1 VTGALPDKFLIRDRT
16 QFFVSLDNRIAAL
29 GGLFNAHLHIDRAE
43 TLEATLEVLGCSDLA
58 QASAISLTGKHALI
72 PMVHAS
78 ACYDPLALEM
88 RVGNCI
94 DRLAALG
101 TARADSVVDVTD
113 DRVGF
118 QALDRLLAIA
128 DKVRGS
134 IEFRVGAYS
143 PLGFR
148 DDAPGRWT
156 LIEESAGR
164 ADFLGALP
172 ERDDRQDYPDHI
184 GFEESCRRFLDLA
197 YRTGKS
203 LHLHVD
209 QRNHDHEA
217 GAELVLRLSREMGLG
232 RVDGAEPLIWL
243 VHMISPSTYD
253 KMRFAALAAGLA
265 EEGIGV
271 ICCPSAAISMRQ
283 IRPIAS
289 PTGNSIARV
298 LELLAA
304 GVHMRLGSD
313 NVCDITS
320 PAGTLDLRDE
330 LFVLAHA
337 LRFYDIGVLA
347 RLAAGQS
354 LTPEERA
361 RVVAHLEADRREV
374 DAAVARYRIMGGR

>member
-1 VTGALPDKFLIRDRT
+1 VTGVLAGNSSTRDRT
-16 QFFVSLDNRIAAL
+16 SFFLGLDHRIEAL

-43 TLEATLEVLGCSDLA
+43 TLDATLDLLGCSDLSG
-58 QASAISLTGKHALI
+58 ASAISLSGKHALI

-78 ACYDPLALEM
+78 SCYDPPKLEA
-88 RVGNCI
+88 RVDDCI
-94 DRLAALG
+94 ERLMALG

-118 QALDRLLAIA
+118 DALDRLLGIA
-128 DKVRGS
+128 ARRSGS
-134 IEFRVGAYS
+134 IDFRVGAYS

-148 DDAPGRWT
+148 DDAPGRWA
-156 LIEESAGR
+156 LVEEAAIR
-164 ADFLGALP
+164 ADFVGALP

-197 YRTGKS
+197 HRTGKS
-203 LHLHVD
+203 LHMHVD
-209 QRNHDHEA
+209 QRNHDAEA
-217 GAELVLRLSREMGLG
+217 GAELVLRVSRDMGLA
-232 RVDGAEPLIWL
+232 RPDGAEPLIWL

-253 KMRFAALAAGLA
+253 EERFATLAEGLA

-304 GVHMRLGSD
+304 GVHVRLGSD

-347 RLAAGQS
+347 RLAAGQR
-354 LTPEERA
+354 LTREERA
-361 RVVAHLEADRREV
+361 RVVAHLAEDRREV
-374 DAAVARYRIMGGR
+374 TVAAARYHVMAGR

>member
-1 VTGALPDKFLIRDRT
+1 MTSTTRTRDRT
-16 QFFVSLDNRIAAL
+16 QFFVRLDGRIAAL

-43 TLEATLEVLGCSDLA
+43 TLDATLAMLGCADV
-58 QASAISLTGKHALI
+58 SAVSSISLGGKHALI

-78 ACYDPLALEM
+78 SCYDPPALEA
-88 RVGNCI
+88 RVGDCI
-94 DRLAALG
+94 ERLAALG
-101 TARADSVVDVTD
+101 TTRADSVVDVTD
-113 DRVGF
+113 DRVGLE
-118 QALDRLLAIA
+118 ALERLLGLAERL
-128 DKVRGS
+128 RGS
-134 IEFRVGAYS
+134 LDFRVGAYS

-148 DDAPGRWT
+148 DDAPARWS
-156 LIEESAGR
+156 LIEEAAGP
-164 ADFLGALP
+164 ADFLGGLP

-184 GFEESCRRFLDLA
+184 GFEQSCRRLLDLA
-197 YRTGKS
+197 HRTGKP
-203 LHLHVD
+203 LHMHVD
-209 QRNHDHEA
+209 QRNHDAEA
-217 GAELVLRLSREMGLG
+217 GSELVLRLSREMGLG
-232 RVDGAEPLIWL
+232 RPDGAEPLVWL

-253 KMRFAALAAGLA
+253 EARFAALAGGLA

-289 PTGNSIARV
+289 PTGNCIARV

-304 GVHMRLGSD
+304 GVHVRLGSD

-347 RLAAGQS
+347 RLAAGQP
-354 LTPEERA
+354 LAAEERA
-361 RVVAHLEADRREV
+361 RVAAHLEADRREV
-374 DAAVARYRIMGGR
+374 ETAVARYRIMAGR